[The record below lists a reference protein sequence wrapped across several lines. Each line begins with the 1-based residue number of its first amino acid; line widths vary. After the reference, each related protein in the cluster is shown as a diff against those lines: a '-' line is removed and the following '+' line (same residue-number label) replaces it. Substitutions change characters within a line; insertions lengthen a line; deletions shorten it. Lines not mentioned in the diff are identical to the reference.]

1 MDTDPAPE
9 PASTPDSDTPQLRRD
24 LRDRRQPGAGV
35 MFLGVVVWSDDP
47 EVEPSVFVG
56 TDQVTV
62 MLATA
67 LGIHELLDRSP
78 AYDGAAE
85 FLATQ
90 PPPAA
95 WESVS
100 DVHDWLEALREAT
113 PYPACSLQ
121 QIPTRALDDV
131 PRSSFEDTLRDAL
144 RAREHAVT
152 ATDLADPAPSMPRP
166 EQGLGR

>member
-9 PASTPDSDTPQLRRD
+9 PASPPEAAAPQLRRD
-24 LRDRRQPGAGV
+24 LRDRPQPGAGV

-47 EVEPSVFVG
+47 EVEPFVFVG
-56 TDQVTV
+56 TDRVTV

-67 LGIHELLDRSP
+67 LGIHEMLDRSP
-78 AYDGAAE
+78 AYEGAAE
-85 FLATQ
+85 FLARQ
-90 PPPAA
+90 PSPAA

-121 QIPTRALDDV
+121 QIPTRALEDV
-131 PRSSFEDTLRDAL
+131 PHGSFEHTLVDAPRP
-144 RAREHAVT
+144 RARRRGHR
-152 ATDLADPAPSMPRP
+152 PRRP
-166 EQGLGR
+166 GTVRAEA

>member
-1 MDTDPAPE
+1 MTPRHAVASRPGDT
-9 PASTPDSDTPQLRRD
+9 
-24 LRDRRQPGAGV
+24 GV
-35 MFLGVVVWSDDP
+35 LFLGVVVWSDDP

-67 LGIHELLDRSP
+67 LGIHEMLDRSP
-78 AYDGAAE
+78 GYDGAAD

-90 PPPAA
+90 PPPAS

-121 QIPTRALDDV
+121 QIPTGALDDV
-131 PRSSFEDTLRDAL
+131 PSGSFERSLLEAL
-144 RAREHAVT
+144 RAREQAVT
-152 ATDLADPAPSMPRP
+152 DDPTGSAPTS
-166 EQGLGR
+166 EEGLGR